1 VTAIEFINVSKS
13 FPWHVGRVLLR
24 TRLAQLFHQ
33 DRQKR
38 FVALKHVSFRV
49 EQGESLGVMG
59 LNGAG
64 KSTLLGLAAGLAE
77 PDEGSVTVKG
87 RTAALLELGSGFHPD
102 LTGREN
108 VRLNASL
115 LGFKRQQAE
124 ELFERIVDFSGVGE
138 FVDEP
143 LRTYSS
149 GMIVRLAFSV
159 AIHMEPEIL
168 LVDEILAVGDVAFQ
182 VKCLDRI
189 RGLRESGK
197 TLLIVSHSP
206 SVLEEFCDRA
216 IWLDQGELIM
226 CGRVREVTGA
236 YAGR

>member
-1 VTAIEFINVSKS
+1 MTAIEFVNVSKS
-13 FPWHVGRVLLR
+13 FPRHAGRVLLR
-24 TRLAQLFHQ
+24 SWLAQLRYQ
-33 DRQKR
+33 DRQTR

-49 EQGESLGVMG
+49 EQGASLGVMG
-59 LNGAG
+59 PNGSG
-64 KSTLLGLAAGLAE
+64 KSTLLSLAAGLVQ
-77 PDEGSVTVKG
+77 PDEGSVTVQG

-108 VRLNASL
+108 VYLNAAL
-115 LGFKRQQAE
+115 LGFTRKQIE
-124 ELFERIVDFSGVGE
+124 ELFERIVDFSGLGE
-138 FVDEP
+138 FIEEP

-149 GMIVRLAFSV
+149 GMILRLAFSV

-182 VKCLDRI
+182 LKCLERI
-189 RGLRESGK
+189 RTLRDSGK

-216 IWLDQGELIM
+216 IWLDQGEVIM
-226 CGRVREVTGA
+226 SGRVREVTEA
-236 YAGR
+236 YACR